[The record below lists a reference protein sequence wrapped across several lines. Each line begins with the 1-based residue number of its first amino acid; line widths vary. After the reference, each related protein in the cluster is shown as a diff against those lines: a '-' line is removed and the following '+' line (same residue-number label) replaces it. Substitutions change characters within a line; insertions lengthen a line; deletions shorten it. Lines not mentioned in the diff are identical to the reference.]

1 MNRKLLPT
9 LVLLACTPWLSACGK
24 DEPAQEPTQSTT
36 GVFAEV
42 SSEIQKEMQGV
53 SREVREA
60 MATENIDIADNGET
74 PAEITPQGD
83 LLIDGRPV
91 DITAEQRA
99 LLLEYRGQIAY
110 MAETGAAIGMQGASL
125 ATDAIGQVFASVLS
139 GNTDKVSAKIEAK
152 AEKIAQ
158 QAVTEL
164 CGRMPA
170 LMQTEQQLAAS
181 LPEFA
186 PYADITQADIDD
198 CRDGD
203 GHFSTQ

>member
-1 MNRKLLPT
+1 MNIKLFPI

-53 SREVREA
+53 SREVRET
-60 MATENIDIADNGET
+60 MATENLDIADDSET

-83 LLIDGRPV
+83 LLIDGRTV

-125 ATDAIGQVFASVLS
+125 ATDAMGQAFASVFS
-139 GNTDKVSAKIEAK
+139 GNTEKMEADIEAK
-152 AEKIAQ
+152 AGKIAQ
-158 QAVTEL
+158 QVLTEV

-203 GHFSTQ
+203 GHFST

>member
-1 MNRKLLPT
+1 MNIKLFPILA
-9 LVLLACTPWLSACGK
+9 LLACTPWLSACGK
-24 DEPAQEPTQSTT
+24 DEPAREPTQSTT

-42 SSEIQKEMQGV
+42 SAEIQKEMQGV
-53 SREVREA
+53 SREVRET
-60 MATENIDIADNGET
+60 MATENLDIADDSET

-83 LLIDGRPV
+83 LLIDGRTV
-91 DITAEQRA
+91 DITAKQRA

-125 ATDAIGQVFASVLS
+125 ATDAMGQAIASVFS
-139 GNTDKVSAKIEAK
+139 GNTEKMEADIEAK

-158 QAVTEL
+158 QVLTEV

-170 LMQTEQQLAAS
+170 LMETEQQLAAS

-203 GHFSTQ
+203 GHFST

>member
-1 MNRKLLPT
+1 MNSKILPALL
-9 LVLLACTPWLSACGK
+9 LLACIPWLSACGK
-24 DEPAQEPTQSTT
+24 DEPPQPVPAT
-36 GVFAEV
+36 GVLAEV
-42 SSEIQKEMQGV
+42 SAEISKEMENV

-60 MATENIDIADNGET
+60 MATENIDIADGDEA

-83 LLIDGRPV
+83 LLIDGRKV
-91 DITAEQRA
+91 EIDADQRA
-99 LLLEYRGQIAY
+99 LLLEYRGHIAY
-110 MAETGAAIGMQGASL
+110 MAETGAAIGMQGAGI
-125 ATDAIGQVFASVLS
+125 ATDAIGMAVASIFS
-139 GNTDKVSAKIEAK
+139 GTTEDLEAKIEAK

-170 LMQTEQQLAAS
+170 LMRNQQALAAS

-198 CRDGD
+198 CNDGRY
-203 GHFSTQ
+203 STQ

>member
-1 MNRKLLPT
+1 MNSKFLPILL
-9 LVLLACTPWLSACGK
+9 LLACTPWLSACGK
-24 DEPAQEPTQSTT
+24 DAPPQSDTGA
-36 GVFAEV
+36 GVFAEA
-42 SSEIQKEMQGV
+42 SAEISKEMENV

-60 MATENIDIADNGET
+60 MATENIDIADDGET

-83 LLIDGRPV
+83 LLIDSRKV
-91 DITAEQRA
+91 DISADQRA
-99 LLLEYRGQIAY
+99 LLLAYRGHIAY
-110 MAETGAAIGMQGASL
+110 MAETGAAIGMQGASI
-125 ATDAIGQVFASVLS
+125 ATDAIGLAFASIFS
-139 GNTDKVSAKIEAK
+139 GDTDKVEAKIEAK

-170 LMQTEQQLAAS
+170 LMQTQQQLSAS

-198 CRDGD
+198 CHD
-203 GHFSTQ
+203 GHYSSR

>member
-1 MNRKLLPT
+1 MNSKFLPT
-9 LVLLACTPWLSACGK
+9 LLLLAYIPWLSACGK
-24 DEPAQEPTQSTT
+24 DEPAQPEP
-36 GVFAEV
+36 GLLAEV
-42 SSEIQKEMQGV
+42 NAEIRKEMEGV
-53 SREVREA
+53 SLEVREA
-60 MATENIDIADNGET
+60 MATENIDIADNDET

-83 LLIDGRPV
+83 LLIDGRKV

-99 LLLEYRGQIAY
+99 LVLEYRGQIAY

-125 ATDAIGQVFASVLS
+125 ATDAIGQAFASVLS
-139 GNTDKVSAKIEAK
+139 GDTEKMEAEIEAK

-158 QAVTEL
+158 RAVTEL

-170 LMQTEQQLAAS
+170 MMQTQQQLAAS

-186 PYADITQADIDD
+186 PYADITQSDIDD

-203 GHFSTQ
+203 GHYSRQ

>member
-1 MNRKLLPT
+1 MNNNFLPT
-9 LVLLACTPWLSACGK
+9 LFLLACTPWLSACGQ
-24 DEPAQEPTQSTT
+24 DEPAQPAN

-42 SSEIQKEMQGV
+42 SSEIRKEMDGV

-60 MATENIDIADNGET
+60 MATENIDIADNDET

-83 LLIDGRPV
+83 LLIDGRKV
-91 DITAEQRA
+91 DLTAEQRA
-99 LLLEYRGQIAY
+99 LVLEYRGHIAY
-110 MAETGAAIGMQGASL
+110 MAETGAAIGVQGASI
-125 ATDAIGQVFASVLS
+125 ATDAIGLAFASVFS
-139 GNTDKVSAKIEAK
+139 GTTDKVEAKIEAK

-170 LMQTEQQLAAS
+170 MMQTQQQLATS

-203 GHFSTQ
+203 GHYSTQ

>member
-1 MNRKLLPT
+1 MDNKFLPT
-9 LVLLACTPWLSACGK
+9 LLLLACTPWLGACGQ
-24 DEPAQEPTQSTT
+24 DEPAQPAT

-42 SSEIQKEMQGV
+42 SSEIRKEMDGV

-60 MATENIDIADNGET
+60 MATENIDIADDGEA

-83 LLIDGRPV
+83 LLIDGRNV
-91 DITAEQRA
+91 ELTAGQRA
-99 LLLEYRGQIAY
+99 LVLEYRGQIAY

-125 ATDAIGQVFASVLS
+125 ATDAIGQAFASVLS
-139 GNTDKVSAKIEAK
+139 GDTEKMEAEIEAK

-158 QAVTEL
+158 QAVVEL

-170 LMQTEQQLAAS
+170 MMQTQQQLAAS

-198 CRDGD
+198 CHD
-203 GHFSTQ
+203 GHYSTQ